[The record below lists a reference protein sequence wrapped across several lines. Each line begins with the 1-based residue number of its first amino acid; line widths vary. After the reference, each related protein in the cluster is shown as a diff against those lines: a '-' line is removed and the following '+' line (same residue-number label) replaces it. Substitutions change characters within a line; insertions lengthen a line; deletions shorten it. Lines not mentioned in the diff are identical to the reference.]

1 MAKVK
6 TNGKDFYQILNEQL
20 IATFSSSQK
29 LNYCR
34 FLQPEKEGSVS
45 LVAKYVPCFSVEA
58 AKGNNEITSEPYITI
73 AASDNA
79 EDGLTV
85 VESRDYD
92 AYYYGISPAID
103 ETLIV
108 ESIVDGRLTSKAGL
122 DSFIAEHCTGFMLHN
137 DQREYLIPCARLFVL
152 SIAHNFGI
160 KLNVDDALYAHLLR
174 FSNTTMVEKG
184 TQQGEILLCGSPTE
198 ELFQELD
205 GYCFQ
210 KDEDRLHWKCCPPD
224 SEGLSIRDIYKKRE
238 NMILLKGHTFYSG
251 ALLRILHID
260 DEVRSYGNDTVA
272 PLQFLFERSSYGTV
286 YTLDNNYINH
296 PLLHTSRDKLIEMY
310 RKDDA
315 CRRRLLEKTKS
326 VGSKADYITAV
337 NDYLKESMNVNQM
350 GVTGNVITEDG
361 FLLIGERESTS
372 IDAGEIYPS
381 VNGNAEVVDENV
393 RFYKLYANEDYPTIN
408 LKDTRID
415 FYGELNREAQAE
427 LSISTRL
434 DAWHCYG
441 FTISGNVPKAES
453 GGEYPFTKRRMHFN
467 ILCEQV
473 CNDSFEELVEK
484 QKNAT
489 EAFENRMLKGL
500 QLDCYP
506 NSRAMLWEKF
516 LNSCRVILDN
526 ESYVM
531 AVTAV
536 YVFVSAI
543 ITAYQN
549 EALTSMTFSL
559 PDILSAGFSILAVL
573 MIMVIGHKA
582 IRKRRFKRKHIT
594 KIRIIGNRNGSQMD
608 GLRHITKYFEDHSC
622 HPVAYAAV
630 MAHVLKKAEYK

>member
-1 MAKVK
+1 MDQEKR
-6 TNGKDFYQILNEQL
+6 NEKDFYQTLNEQL

-34 FLQPEKEGSVS
+34 FFLPEKEGLVS
-45 LVAKYVPCFSVEA
+45 IVAKYAPCFSAEEVKRNSESP
-58 AKGNNEITSEPYITI
+58 SEPYITL
-73 AASDNA
+73 AASDKT

-103 ETLIV
+103 EKVIV

-160 KLNVDDALYAHLLR
+160 KLNADGVLYEHLLR

-184 TQQGEILLCGSPTE
+184 AQQGEILICGSPTE
-198 ELFQELD
+198 KLFCELD
-205 GYCFQ
+205 GYYFQ
-210 KDEDRLHWKCCPPD
+210 KDEDCLHWKCCSSD
-224 SEGLSIRDIYKKRE
+224 AEGLSLRDIYRKRE
-238 NMILLKGHTFYSG
+238 NIILLKGHTFYSG
-251 ALLRILHID
+251 AFLRILYINND
-260 DEVRSYGNDTVA
+260 IRSYGNDTVA

-296 PLLHTSRDKLIEMY
+296 PLLHTSRDKLVEMY

-315 CRRRLLEKTKS
+315 CKRRLLEKTKS

-350 GVTGNVITEDG
+350 CVTGNVITEEG
-361 FLLIGERESTS
+361 ILLIGEREGTS

-393 RFYKLYANEDYPTIN
+393 SFYKLYANEDYPTISLGN
-408 LKDTRID
+408 ARID
-415 FYGELNREAQAE
+415 FYGELNRETQAE
-427 LSISTRL
+427 LSVSTRL

-441 FTISGNVPKAES
+441 FTLSGNIPQAES

-473 CNDSFEELVEK
+473 CDNSFEELVQK

-489 EAFENRMLKGL
+489 EKFENRMLKGL
-500 QLDCYP
+500 QLDYYP
-506 NSRAMLWEKF
+506 NSKSMLWERF
-516 LNSCRVILDN
+516 LNSCRIILDN
-526 ESYVM
+526 ESHVM
-531 AVTAV
+531 AVMAV
-536 YVFVSAI
+536 YVFASTI
-543 ITAYQN
+543 ISAYQN
-549 EALTSMTFSL
+549 GSLTSMTFSL
-559 PDILSAGFSILAVL
+559 SDILSAGFSILAVL

-582 IRKRRFKRKHIT
+582 IKKHCFKRKHIT
-594 KIRIIGNRNGSQMD
+594 KICIVGNRNGSQMD
-608 GLRHITKYFEDHSC
+608 GLYHITEYFEKHSC
-622 HPVAYAAV
+622 HPVAYAAA